1 MFPSL
6 EALEAAGYMSE
17 GPSDLLAVLLPTTR
31 IGIVAN
37 NIPGYNKRLAGRTF
51 SEAQQDRVRSPAP

>member
-1 MFPSL
+1 
-6 EALEAAGYMSE
+6 MSE